1 MENNIRRETR
11 YPLVKTIYYTAESEQ
26 KKNTYKGVVKNV
38 SNSGL
43 CIYLSGLVDEGK
55 SISINSVLPISCGKA
70 VVRWVKQIETGFYM
84 AGLGCV
90 N

>member
-11 YPLVKTIYYTAESEQ
+11 YPLVKTIYYTAESGERVD
-26 KKNTYKGVVKNV
+26 KYKGVVKNV

-55 SISINSVLPISCGKA
+55 SISINSVLPISCNKA
-70 VVRWVKQIETGFYM
+70 VVRWVKQIEAGFYM
-84 AGLGCV
+84 AGLACA
-90 N
+90 